1 MDTSPFVL
9 GLRQAARDFAL
20 AINVGIHVPALN
32 GKLSNRS
39 CWINEKGEVEVFYDK
54 LHLFDYGTLKESN
67 SVAAGK
73 SIVPPFETAVSQ
85 VPSDTLFISYCFKS
99 SGAFIPRSSFFSS
112 RNSWMTLCFR
122 AIYSYAFVV

>member
-67 SVAAGK
+67 SVSAGK

-85 VPSDTLFISYCFKS
+85 VLSDTTLYFLLFRRLGRFT
-99 SGAFIPRSSFFSS
+99 PRSSFFSS
-112 RNSWMTLCFR
+112 RNLWMPPFFR
-122 AIYSYAFVV
+122 DIYFYAFIV

>member
-1 MDTSPFVL
+1 M
-9 GLRQAARDFAL
+9 
-20 AINVGIHVPALN
+20 PALN

-67 SVAAGK
+67 SVAAGQ

-85 VPSDTLFISYCFKS
+85 VPRRHTLFFLLFQKLGS
-99 SGAFIPRSSFFSS
+99 
-112 RNSWMTLCFR
+112 
-122 AIYSYAFVV
+122 IYS